1 MEEAFLVIR
10 RNKFYFIPLFNSY
23 SRIILMEN
31 LIEKDKYFAL
41 LASLGIKR
49 ELDYEYLYSLFS
61 YAMSGLDEMR
71 GDNPVVA
78 SMGVNPVLLTIYLV
92 NEHAFY
98 LRTHKDKN
106 EEELKADMQY
116 EQFIASIAVDKY
128 FTNEHLAYK
137 MGTLTSRFSPAMS
150 TLDLYLN
157 FVLGMLARYK
167 KNDPKQTLLVD
178 VMNKGFQMAK
188 CVATLL
194 ESGFETEAFST
205 WRTLHENECI
215 LQCLVKYG
223 QKVIDRYLCHMKY
236 AIAFRGGI
244 KDKEETD
251 AVFVEIKENM
261 RQIGLKSKD
270 MKRYIEYG
278 WLTGVDNVMSIPDF
292 KFNFRDG
299 VERVAGLSAYS
310 KVYEMSSEI
319 AHSSPLLIYS
329 KKDYFFSITLLNLYE
344 SFFRL
349 EKFFS
354 SLYLSSVS
362 EEEKQRY
369 LNMRNLYYSELVSAY
384 NEQKEIFKSIGK

>member
-1 MEEAFLVIR
+1 
-10 RNKFYFIPLFNSY
+10 
-23 SRIILMEN
+23 MEN

-98 LRTHKDKN
+98 LRTHKDKS

-384 NEQKEIFKSIGK
+384 NEQKEVFKSIGK